1 MPPIAYATG
10 IFALSSLSH
19 PEVLLPSF
27 FRELRDT
34 SLHLME
40 YAGLGAL
47 CYRAFRYAAGRWG
60 ARYSLT
66 LAVCAASLYGVT
78 DEVHQ
83 AFVPFREASG
93 ADWLADTVGAMLGAH
108 SWRWGCLLMGTPPST
123 PSRDES
129 WLTPDAKR

>member
-1 MPPIAYATG
+1 MAYATG

-27 FRELRDT
+27 FRALRDT

-47 CYRAFRYAAGRWG
+47 CYRAFRYAAGAWG
-60 ARYSLT
+60 GRYSLP
-66 LAVCAASLYGVT
+66 LAVLAASLYGVT

-93 ADWLADTVGAMLGAH
+93 ADWMADTVGAMLGAG
-108 SWRWGCLLMGTPPST
+108 SWRWVCLLVGNHPST
-123 PSRDES
+123 SLSGDS
-129 WLTPDAKR
+129 HLVS